1 MNQTDQGRETIIDP
15 YRVSVA
21 RYAELAQLDFGGSPP
36 LLPRA
41 TIGSLISNPT
51 GPAKYILVANGMM
64 LCCGF
69 ILSCYTHV
77 ANHNVR
83 S

>member
-1 MNQTDQGRETIIDP
+1 MPLTKNLDL

-21 RYAELAQLDFGGSPP
+21 SNAELAQLDFGGSPP

-41 TIGSLISNPT
+41 TIGTLFANPP
-51 GPAKYILVANGMM
+51 GPTKYILVAKGMM
-64 LCCGF
+64 LCCGL
-69 ILSCYTHV
+69 IWSCYADM

-83 S
+83 A